1 MKNVSSVSEGRS
13 DQPDSENES
22 CSGSPR
28 GTLSGGESGKASSSS
43 RASYLERETCQWP
56 ARDGQT
62 TKKKF
67 TNFIFGL
74 IVEQEHQNNI
84 S

>member
-13 DQPDSENES
+13 DQPESETES
-22 CSGSPR
+22 CFGSPR
-28 GTLSGGESGKASSSS
+28 DASSGGESGKESSSS
-43 RASYLERETCQWP
+43 RASYLKRETCQSP
-56 ARDGQT
+56 VHDGET

-67 TNFIFGL
+67 TNFIFGS
-74 IVEQEHQNNI
+74 IAKQEHQNNI